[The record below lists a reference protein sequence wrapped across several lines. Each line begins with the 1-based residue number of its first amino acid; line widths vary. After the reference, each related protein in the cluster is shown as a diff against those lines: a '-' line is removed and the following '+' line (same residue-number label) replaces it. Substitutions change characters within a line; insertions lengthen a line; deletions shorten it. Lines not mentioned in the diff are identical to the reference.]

1 MNFKEVLAILL
12 QRFSDSGVAVAL
24 SGGLALSTMGLF
36 RFTRDI
42 DFLLPVDNAEVVDR
56 IMVDLG
62 YEKQDFS
69 TSEIVSYRS
78 PLKVLGQVDFLL
90 AKRAYTKAMLQRAKV
105 MPVLD
110 GALTVRTLLPEDVI
124 GLKVQAIANDPANRY
139 AIDAPDIQ
147 RLLRIHR
154 AGLDMNLVREYFRV
168 FDKEELLNGWLD
180 QIEC

>member
-1 MNFKEVLAILL
+1 MNFKEVLTILL

-24 SGGLALSTMGLF
+24 SGGLALSTMGMF

-69 TSEIVSYRS
+69 TPEIVSYRS

-105 MPVLD
+105 VPVLN

-124 GLKVQAIANDPANRY
+124 GLKVQAIANDPGNRY

-147 RLLRIHR
+147 QLLSLHR
-154 AGLDMNLVREYFRV
+154 GSLNMELVREYFRI
-168 FDKEELLNGWLD
+168 FEKEDLLDEWLRPA
-180 QIEC
+180 E

>member
-1 MNFKEVLAILL
+1 MNFKEVLNILL

-69 TSEIVSYRS
+69 TPEIVSYRS

-105 MPVLD
+105 VPVLN

-124 GLKVQAIANDPANRY
+124 GLKVQAIANDPGNRY
-139 AIDAPDIQ
+139 AIDAPDILQ
-147 RLLRIHR
+147 LLSLHR
-154 AGLDMNLVREYFRV
+154 GSLNMELVREYFRI
-168 FDKEELLNGWLD
+168 FEKEDLLDEWLRPA
-180 QIEC
+180 E

>member
-1 MNFKEVLAILL
+1 MNFKEVLNILL

-42 DFLLPVDNAEVVDR
+42 DFLLSVDNAEVVDR

-69 TSEIVSYRS
+69 TLEIVSYRS
-78 PLKVLGQVDFLL
+78 PLKALGQVDFLL
-90 AKRAYTKAMLQRAKV
+90 AKRAYTKAMLQRAMV
-105 MPVLD
+105 VPVLN
-110 GALTVRTLLPEDVI
+110 GALSVRTLLPEDVI
-124 GLKVQAIANDPANRY
+124 GLKVQAIANDPGNRY

-147 RLLRIHR
+147 QLLSLHR
-154 AGLDMNLVREYFRV
+154 GSLNMELVREYFRI
-168 FDKEELLNGWLD
+168 FQKEDLLDEWLRPA
-180 QIEC
+180 E